1 MCKGT
6 EVFKPVPLC
15 IPTGVPLQKLTPFGK
30 REVTN
35 VMGYPQNKASA
46 WYHAFFVPSFI
57 HFFTNHAQAVG
68 ASIPFT
74 SSIPASDHS
83 QNLRECELC
92 SQSVWSNLV
101 HLYLEK
107 SKVANLFIYP
117 GTRELQ
123 EQRGLW
129 FLRDNSILIL
139 YITKELV
146 NQYRNFNKTC

>member
-15 IPTGVPLQKLTPFGK
+15 IPRGVPLQKLPLL
-30 REVTN
+30 EN
-35 VMGYPQNKASA
+35 VKSLMSWGIHKIKHQPGIMHSLFQVSYIFSLIMHKLLAHPSLLHLVSLPQN
-46 WYHAFFVPSFI
+46 
-57 HFFTNHAQAVG
+57 
-68 ASIPFT
+68 
-74 SSIPASDHS
+74 HS

-92 SQSVWSNLV
+92 SQSVWSNIV

>member
-1 MCKGT
+1 MQRDWGFQTSPSLHPHRGSPSK
-6 EVFKPVPLC
+6 V
-15 IPTGVPLQKLTPFGK
+15 TPFGK
-30 REVTN
+30 CEVTN

-46 WYHAFFVPSFI
+46 WYYTFFVPSFI
-57 HFFTNHAQAVG
+57 HFFINHAQAVG
-68 ASIPFT
+68 TSIPFT

-123 EQRGLW
+123 EQCGPW